1 MDRLDAWIT
10 SGRYSKCEMLVTC
23 PECEETTAVTSETEY
38 GMTSWEPAECAHC
51 SRQFTGSEDWCED
64 EGPDPY
70 DRWEGSDDHLDG
82 KAPF

>member
-10 SGRYSKCEMLVTC
+10 SGRYSKDFLIVDC
-23 PECEETTAVTSETEY
+23 PECDEATPVTAETEY
-38 GMTSWEPAECAHC
+38 GSTTWEPMECK
-51 SRQFTGSEDWCED
+51 WCGHEFDGTENNYLD

-82 KAPF
+82 KEPF